1 MKKSLFLLICLAM
14 TGVLRAQHCDSI
26 FNYRID
32 GYSFH
37 PYFTIQLGDHSI
49 VNLARQDTIIQQNTF
64 PQRCHLVFH
73 KISRHGATI
82 LNSVLIENHK
92 SSIAPILMARL
103 NDNGNPNYSQYC
115 NTFVRVVTDEDSCKT
130 DLNIAFFNDDIVFND
145 DMAITVP
152 LEDTIIDYFICVC
165 ECFLDSNNDIVFQY
179 SIPTRQDV
187 VFVRVGIDGVLKQ
200 KTTYPRSVMQINNH
214 TQTYGGWHVQ
224 GFKQSCKAP
233 VKYLIYGTNNPI
245 AYYSQ
250 SDFIWYE
257 LDSSFNI
264 IKTGAIL
271 SSNPNAY
278 PFIHNVRCYN
288 GMVKL
293 EDGNYL
299 VARKIQWDSELEAAG
314 ITKYDDN
321 CNELKTVWFDAV
333 ETFNHPSG
341 DHWDSFDGIGLEKD
355 DKGNVFCAYKCII
368 DSTHYFTI
376 VKLDEDLNVVW
387 QYYGFPNHMPISYSI
402 AASSGIKVLDEGGAV
417 VFAEHQGNDYPS
429 YSGGLCMLLV
439 DDDGVGVTDMTVH
452 LRPYLYYPNPV
463 ADRLK
468 VHYSPDASPKMVE
481 LYDLQGRLVRTQT
494 NGFESIDMLNLPSG
508 TYTMRVVLDNGKA
521 YSDKIVKQ

>member
-1 MKKSLFLLICLAM
+1 MKKYLFLLVYLAM

-26 FNYRID
+26 FNYRLD

-49 VNLARQDTIIQQNTF
+49 VNLARQDTITPNNQVKQ
-64 PQRCHLVFH
+64 CYLVFN

-82 LNSVLIENHK
+82 LNSVLIENPK
-92 SSIAPILMARL
+92 SIGPILMARL
-103 NDNGNPNYSQYC
+103 HDNGNPYYEQYC
-115 NTFVRVVTDEDSCKT
+115 NTFVSVVTDEDSCKT

-152 LEDTIIDYFICVC
+152 LEDTIIDYYMLVC

-187 VFVRVGIDGVLKQ
+187 VFVRFGIDGVLKQ
-200 KTTYPRSVMQINNH
+200 KTIYPRSLMQINNH
-214 TQTYGGWHVQ
+214 TVIHGGWIVQ

-233 VKYLIYGTNNPI
+233 VKYLIYGTDEPT
-245 AYYSQ
+245 AYVSQ

-257 LDSSFNI
+257 FDSSFNI
-264 IKTGAIL
+264 LKTGAIL

-278 PFIHNVRCYN
+278 PFIHNVRRYN
-288 GMVKL
+288 GMVEL

-299 VARKIQWDSELEAAG
+299 VTRKIQWDSDFEAAG
-314 ITKYDDN
+314 ITKYDEN
-321 CNELKTVWFDAV
+321 CNELYTVWFDAV
-333 ETFNHPSG
+333 EVFNHPSG
-341 DHWDSFDGIGLEKD
+341 YHWDSFDGIGLEKD
-355 DKGNVFCAYKCII
+355 DNGNVFCAYKCII
-368 DSTHYFTI
+368 DSTYYLTI

-402 AASSGIKVLDEGGAV
+402 ASTSGIKVLDEGGAV
-417 VFAEHQGNDYPS
+417 VFAEHRGNDCL
-429 YSGGLCMLLV
+429 YSGGLCMLVV
-439 DDDGVGVTDMTVH
+439 DDDGVGVAEMNVA
-452 LRPYLYYPNPV
+452 LRPYLCYPNPV
-463 ADRLK
+463 TDRLNIK
-468 VHYSPDASPKMVE
+468 YSPDATPKTVE
-481 LYDLQGRLVRTQT
+481 LYDLQGRLIGTQT
-494 NGFESIDMLNLPSG
+494 SDFESIDMKQLPAG

-521 YSDKIVKQ
+521 YSDRIIKQ